1 MRETRKSLSL
11 YVIMNKKGVRN
22 LDFYITDRT
31 FELKTI
37 VSTTAN
43 VEYPVIS
50 ASDVSTLETASRRMT
65 MQLAFTKQNTAK
77 IKKDIAVGN
86 YVLYQ
91 DLNQKFV
98 WMTILK
104 VTHNPLTQVRTLE
117 CEDASMDLLN
127 ENLPAF
133 PAQGNHN
140 IVWYIEKFTF
150 DSGFKIGKNEIPN
163 LTRTLEWDSDMT
175 ALERIQSVATQ
186 FDNAE
191 LEFSFEFDGN
201 QLVQRKIDI
210 YKKRGVDERKK
221 LYVNKDINSIE
232 TEEDIYQLV
241 NAIKPTGGTPEGK
254 DQPITLRGY
263 KWSDP
268 SGRFV
273 INPENGYVYDTEN
286 VKMWSRTNT
295 KSNYFLQHKTWTTTN
310 QKELAETTMNWLEKY
325 SVPVVNYT
333 VDIANIPSQLGVGD
347 TVDVIDENENLFLS
361 SRVQK
366 LTVTYEDEKV
376 VCELSD
382 FVRLESGLSE
392 RLQALANDLK
402 NDINSKIP
410 YEIFIEASSP
420 LFIGGKTQDGNTT
433 ITLNAKV
440 RWAGKDVTNIFN
452 ETDFTWSRYKSDES
466 LDNTFNATGRAI
478 SVTSGNESQFKY
490 EVALNY

>member
-1 MRETRKSLSL
+1 M
-11 YVIMNKKGVRN
+11 
-22 LDFYITDRT
+22 DFYITDRT

-37 VSTTAN
+37 ASTTAD
-43 VEYPVIS
+43 VEYPVLS

-65 MQLAFTKQNTAK
+65 LQLAFTKDNTAK
-77 IKKDIAVGN
+77 IKKDVAVGN

-104 VTHNPLTQVRTLE
+104 VTHNPLTQIRTLE
-117 CEDASMDLLN
+117 CEDAGMDLLN

-133 PAQGNHN
+133 PAQGKHN
-140 IVWYIEKFTF
+140 IAWYIEKFTY
-150 DSGFKIGKNEIPN
+150 DSGFVIGKNEIPN

-186 FDNAE
+186 FDNSE
-191 LEFSFEFDGN
+191 LEFSFEFVGN
-201 QLVQRKIDI
+201 QLAKRKIDI

-254 DQPITLRGY
+254 DQPITLKGY
-263 KWSDP
+263 KWTDS

-273 INPENGYVYDTEN
+273 INADNGYVYDTEN

-295 KSNYFLQHKTWTTTN
+295 QSHYFLQHKSWTTTS
-310 QKELAETTMNWLEKY
+310 QKELAETTMNWLKKY
-325 SVPVVNYT
+325 SVPVVNYI
-333 VDIANIPSQLGVGD
+333 VDIANIPSQLTVGD
-347 TVDVIDENENLFLS
+347 TVDIIDENENLFLS

-366 LTVTYEDEKV
+366 LTVNYETEQV

-382 FVRLESGLSE
+382 FVRLESGISD
-392 RLQALANDLK
+392 RLQELANDLK

-433 ITLNAKV
+433 ITLSAKV
-440 RWAGKDVTNIFN
+440 KWAGKDVTNIFN
-452 ETDFTWSRYKSDES
+452 ETDFTWSRYNSAGV
-466 LDNTFNATGRAI
+466 LDNTFTATGRAI

>member
-65 MQLAFTKQNTAK
+65 MQLAFTKDNTAK

-140 IVWYIEKFTF
+140 IVWYIEKFTY

-241 NAIKPTGGTPEGK
+241 NAIKPTGGTPDGK
-254 DQPITLRGY
+254 DQPITLKGY

-273 INPENGYVYDTEN
+273 INPDNGYVYDTEN

-295 KSNYFLQHKTWTTTN
+295 NANYFLQHKTWTTTN

-325 SVPVVNYT
+325 SIPVVNYT

-366 LTVTYEDEKV
+366 LTITYEDEKV

-392 RLQALANDLK
+392 RLQELANELK

-452 ETDFTWSRYKSDES
+452 ETDFTWSRYKSDGS
-466 LDNTFNATGRAI
+466 LDNSFTATGRAI

>member
-1 MRETRKSLSL
+1 M
-11 YVIMNKKGVRN
+11 
-22 LDFYITDRT
+22 DFYITDRT

-37 VSTTAN
+37 ASTTTD
-43 VEYPVIS
+43 VEYPVVS
-50 ASDVSTLETASRRMT
+50 ATDVSTLETASRRMT
-65 MQLAFTKQNTAK
+65 LQLAFTKDNTAK
-77 IKKDIAVGN
+77 IKKDVAVGN
-86 YVLYQ
+86 YVLFQ

-117 CEDASMDLLN
+117 CEDAGMDLLN

-150 DSGFKIGKNEIPN
+150 DSGFVIGKNEVSN

-191 LEFSFEFDGN
+191 LEFSFEFVGN
-201 QLVQRKIDI
+201 QLAKRKIDI
-210 YKKRGVDERKK
+210 YKKRGVNERKK

-254 DQPITLRGY
+254 DKPITLKGY
-263 KWSDP
+263 KWTDST
-268 SGRFV
+268 GRFL
-273 INPENGYVYDTEN
+273 INPENGYVYDREN
-286 VKMWSRTNT
+286 VKQWSRTNT
-295 KSNYFLQHKTWTTTN
+295 NSHYFLQHKSWTTTN
-310 QKELAETTMNWLEKY
+310 QKELADTTINWLKKY
-325 SVPVVNYT
+325 SVPVVNYV
-333 VDIANIPSQLGVGD
+333 VDIANIPSQFTVGD
-347 TVDVIDENENLFLS
+347 TVDIIDENENLFLS

-366 LTVTYEDEKV
+366 LTVNYESDQV
-376 VCELSD
+376 ICELSD

-392 RLQALANDLK
+392 RLQSLANDLK
-402 NDINSKIP
+402 NDLNSKIS
-410 YEIFIEASSP
+410 YELFIEATSP
-420 LFIGGKTQDGNTT
+420 LFIGGKTQEGNTI
-433 ITLNAKV
+433 ITLSSKV
-440 RWAGKDVTNIFN
+440 KWAGKDVTNIFN
-452 ETDFTWSRYKSDES
+452 DTDFTWSRHKSDGS
-466 LDNTFNATGRAI
+466 LDNAFTATGRSI

-490 EVALNY
+490 EVALSY

>member
-1 MRETRKSLSL
+1 MT
-11 YVIMNKKGVRN
+11 
-22 LDFYITDRT
+22 DFYVTDRT
-31 FELKTI
+31 FDLKTI
-37 VSTTAN
+37 VSTTAD

-50 ASDVSTLETASRRMT
+50 ASDVSTLETSSRRMT
-65 MQLAFTKQNTAK
+65 MQLAFTQDNTAK
-77 IKKDIAVGN
+77 IKKDVAVGN
-86 YVLYQ
+86 YVLFK

-117 CEDASMDLLN
+117 CEDAGMDLLN

-140 IVWYIEKFTF
+140 IAWYIEKFTW
-150 DSGFKIGKNEIPN
+150 DSGFVIGKNEIPN

-191 LEFSFEFDGN
+191 LEFSFEFVGN
-201 QLVQRKIDI
+201 QLAKRKIDI

-254 DQPITLRGY
+254 DQPITLKGY

-268 SGRFV
+268 TGRFY
-273 INPENGYVYDTEN
+273 IESGTGYVYDTHN
-286 VKMWSRTNT
+286 VKQWSRTNT
-295 KSNYFLQHKTWTTTN
+295 NSNYFLQHKSWTTTS
-310 QKELAETTMNWLEKY
+310 QKELADTTINWLKQY
-325 SVPVVNYT
+325 SVPVVNYK
-333 VDIANIPSQLGVGD
+333 VDIANIPSQLTVGD
-347 TVDVIDENENLFLS
+347 TVDIIDENENLFLS
-361 SRVQK
+361 SRVQT
-366 LTVTYEDEKV
+366 LTVSYESEQV
-376 VCELSD
+376 ICELSD

-392 RLQALANDLK
+392 RLQSLANDLK
-402 NDINSKIP
+402 NDINAKIP

-433 ITLNAKV
+433 ITLSAKV
-440 RWAGKDVTNIFN
+440 KWAGKDVTNTF
-452 ETDFTWSRYKSDES
+452 ESTEFKWSRYTSDGS
-466 LDNTFNATGRAI
+466 LDSSFTATGRVVT
-478 SVTSGNESQFKY
+478 VTSGDSSQYKY
-490 EVALNY
+490 EVELNY

>member
-1 MRETRKSLSL
+1 M
-11 YVIMNKKGVRN
+11 
-22 LDFYITDRT
+22 DFYICDRT

-37 VSTTAN
+37 ASTTAD
-43 VEYPVIS
+43 VEFPVIS
-50 ASDVSTLETASRRMT
+50 ASDVSTLETASRRIT
-65 MQLAFTKQNTAK
+65 MQLAFTKENTAK
-77 IKKDIAVGN
+77 IKKDVAVGN

-133 PAQGNHN
+133 PAQGSHN
-140 IVWYIEKFTF
+140 IVWYIEKFTY

-210 YKKRGVDERKK
+210 YKKRGVNERKK

-254 DQPITLRGY
+254 DQPITLKGY

-273 INPENGYVYDTEN
+273 INQENGYVYDTEN

-295 KSNYFLQHKTWTTTN
+295 KSNYFLQHKAWTTTS

-325 SVPVVNYT
+325 SIPVVNYT

-366 LTVTYEDEKV
+366 LTITYEDEKV

-392 RLQALANDLK
+392 RLQELANDLK

-410 YEIFIEASSP
+410 YDIFIESSSP

-433 ITLNAKV
+433 ITLSAKV
-440 RWAGKDVTNIFN
+440 KWAGKDVTNIFN
-452 ETDFTWSRYKSDES
+452 ETDFTWSRYKSDGS
-466 LDNTFNATGRAI
+466 LDNTFTATGRAI
-478 SVTSGNESQFKY
+478 SVTSDNESQFKY

>member
-1 MRETRKSLSL
+1 M
-11 YVIMNKKGVRN
+11 
-22 LDFYITDRT
+22 DFYITDRT
-31 FELKTI
+31 FDLKTI

-65 MQLAFTKQNTAK
+65 MQLAFTKENTAK

-127 ENLPAF
+127 ENLPSF

-140 IVWYIEKFTF
+140 IVWYIEKFTY
-150 DSGFKIGKNEIPN
+150 DSGFKIGINEIPN

-254 DQPITLRGY
+254 DQPITLKGY

-295 KSNYFLQHKTWTTTN
+295 KSNYFLQHKTWTTTS
-310 QKELAETTMNWLEKY
+310 QKELAETTMGWLEKY
-325 SVPVVNYT
+325 SIPVVNYT
-333 VDIANIPSQLGVGD
+333 VDIANIPSQLDVGD

-366 LTVTYEDEKV
+366 LTITYEDEKV

-452 ETDFTWSRYKSDES
+452 ETDFTWSRYKSDGS
-466 LDNTFNATGRAI
+466 LDNSFTATGRAI

>member
-1 MRETRKSLSL
+1 M
-11 YVIMNKKGVRN
+11 
-22 LDFYITDRT
+22 DFYITDRT
-31 FELKTI
+31 FDLKTI
-37 VSTTAN
+37 TSTDGK

-65 MQLAFTKQNTAK
+65 LQLAFTQDNTAK
-77 IKKDIAVGN
+77 IKKDVAVGN

-104 VTHNPLTQVRTLE
+104 VTHNPLTQIRTLE
-117 CEDASMDLLN
+117 CEDAGMDLLN

-140 IVWYIEKFTF
+140 IAWYIEKFTW
-150 DSGFKIGKNEIPN
+150 DSGFVIGKNEIPN

-191 LEFSFEFDGN
+191 LEFSFEFVGN
-201 QLVQRKIDI
+201 QLSKRKIDI

-221 LYVNKDINSIE
+221 LYVNKDINFIE

-254 DQPITLRGY
+254 DQPITLNGY
-263 KWSDP
+263 KWTDP
-268 SGRFV
+268 TGRFY
-273 INPENGYVYDTEN
+273 IESGTGYVYDTHN
-286 VKMWSRTNT
+286 VKQWSRTNT
-295 KSNYFLQHKTWTTTN
+295 ISHYFLQHKSWTTTS
-310 QKELAETTMNWLEKY
+310 QKELADTTMNWLKKY
-325 SVPVVNYT
+325 SVPVVNYK
-333 VDIANIPSQLGVGD
+333 VDIANIPSQLTVGD
-347 TVDVIDENENLFLS
+347 TIDIIDENENLFLS

-366 LTVTYEDEKV
+366 LTVNYETEQV
-376 VCELSD
+376 MCELSD
-382 FVRLESGLSE
+382 FVRLESGLSDK
-392 RLQALANDLK
+392 LQELANNLK
-402 NDINSKIP
+402 NDLNSKIP

-433 ITLNAKV
+433 ITLSAKV
-440 RWAGKDVTNIFN
+440 KWAGKDVTNIFD
-452 ETDFTWSRYKSDES
+452 ETDFTWSRYKSDGS
-466 LDNTFNATGRAI
+466 LDNMFTATGRAI